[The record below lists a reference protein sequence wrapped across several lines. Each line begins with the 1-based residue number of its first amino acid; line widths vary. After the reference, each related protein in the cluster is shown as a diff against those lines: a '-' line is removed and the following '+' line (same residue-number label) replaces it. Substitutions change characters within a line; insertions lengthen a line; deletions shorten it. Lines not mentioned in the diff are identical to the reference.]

1 MGDIPS
7 VTNQP
12 SCAFS
17 FPANGQD
24 IPANQTFTFSLG
36 VQGMQTGDFTNADTT
51 YFSAPQQLNAAG
63 QIIGH
68 NHITCQTIPSLTDTS
83 IPNPQEFAFFKGL
96 NAAAVNGVLTA
107 VVTGGLAPGAYKC
120 CSITTSANHVPVACP
135 VAQHGSFE
143 DCIRVNYIALC
154 SHVFLNLFAVHR

>member
-12 SCAFS
+12 SCAFN
-17 FPANGQD
+17 FPVNGQD

-36 VQGMQTGDFTNADTT
+36 VQGMQTGDFTNAETT

-68 NHITCQTIPSLTDTS
+68 NHITCQSIASLSDTS
-83 IPNPQEFAFFKGL
+83 IGNPQEFVFFKGL
-96 NAAAVNGVLTA
+96 NAAAVNGQLTA
-107 VVTGGLAPGAYKC
+107 VVTGGLGPGAYKC
-120 CSITTSANHVPVACP
+120 CSITTSANHVPSIGP
-135 VAQHGSFE
+135 VAQHGSFD
-143 DCIRVNYIALC
+143 DCIRVIISLC
-154 SHVFLNLFAVHR
+154 APMSFLNLFAVHR